1 MQTQKPLPRVD
12 VKKPSSST
20 DRAMLGRRRLECL
33 LDMLPPDDSVYREL
47 SLVAE
52 RRLVRL
58 FQERE

>member
-1 MQTQKPLPRVD
+1 
-12 VKKPSSST
+12 
-20 DRAMLGRRRLECL
+20 MLGRRRLECL